1 MSEIKNNMVRPSDAL
16 KLSGLLGILA
26 GMVIGLYQVLLRDP
40 MVFGESIASP
50 IWMIGAHVHFFG
62 LSLIVLFYGLFIDDF
77 FEGYKGVTAALAII
91 GQWGLP
97 LVLLLAHG
105 LDIMPLN
112 ALQLPLGVINI
123 AVILAFI
130 INFSRRG
137 L

>member
-1 MSEIKNNMVRPSDAL
+1 MARPSDAL

-40 MVFGESIASP
+40 MVFGESVASP
-50 IWMIGAHVHFFG
+50 VWMVGAHVHFFG
-62 LSLIVLFYGLFIDDF
+62 LSLIILFYGLFIDDL
-77 FEGYKGVTAALAII
+77 FEGYQWVTTAFAIV

-105 LDIMPLN
+105 LNIMPLN
-112 ALQLPLGVINI
+112 ALQLPLALINI

-130 INFSRRG
+130 TNFGRRE